1 VGPAFLLSTASDD
14 LLGTGQWAAGPT
26 VVALRQTASGW
37 TYGGLFNHLESF
49 AGDDDRADVSST
61 LVQLFVSRRVGPGR
75 TLSAQVESTYD
86 WEREQW
92 NVPLNVSYGRV
103 MRIGRQMVSFHGG
116 VGRYVEAPEVAP
128 EWGVRFTTT
137 LMFPKR

>member
-1 VGPAFLLSTASDD
+1 MRWRRAGDTASR
-14 LLGTGQWAAGPT
+14 GGSPAATARSP
-26 VVALRQTASGW
+26 ALRQTASGW

-92 NVPLNVSYGRV
+92 NVPLNVAYGQV
-103 MRIGRQMVSFHGG
+103 MRIGRQMVSFQGG
-116 VGRYVEAPEVAP
+116 VGRYVEAPDVAP